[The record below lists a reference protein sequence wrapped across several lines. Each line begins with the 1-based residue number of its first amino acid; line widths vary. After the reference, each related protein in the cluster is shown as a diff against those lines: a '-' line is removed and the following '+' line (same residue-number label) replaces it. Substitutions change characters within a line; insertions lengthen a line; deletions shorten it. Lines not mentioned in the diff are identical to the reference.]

1 MAEIHALAVDA
12 MRTKGAADAAALAAK
27 AVAGEADGT
36 YLTAHAAEVP
46 TWRQRDYTDVPVG
59 TPYKWQGRVYKLWQA
74 HDATQQPDWSP
85 DKAVSLW
92 DLCHTKDPALATEYQ
107 PPQGT
112 RGLWQEGEC
121 CVQLGHIWR
130 CLTADNA
137 YGPAELPER
146 WEDLGAVNRG
156 EAAE

>member
-1 MAEIHALAVDA
+1 MADTHALALDA
-12 MRTKGAADAAALAAK
+12 MRAKGAADAAALLAK

-36 YLTAHAAEVP
+36 YLVARAAGVP

-74 HDATQQPDWSP
+74 HDASAQPDWSP

-92 DLCHTKDPALATEYQ
+92 DLCHTKDPALATDYQ
-107 PPQGT
+107 PPQGA

-121 CVQLGHIWR
+121 CVQVGHIWR

-137 YGPAELPER
+137 YSPSELPER
-146 WEDLGAVNRG
+146 WEDLGTVERE